1 MIISNKTP
9 TLESNK
15 DEEINFILDSIR
27 KNVSSKDSSH
37 ETTININHLNLDN
50 NDWTPEIEEEILK
63 MSKCCKNEASDL
75 HKKGVKMVKLGKLFN
90 VGSIVF
96 SALTIYISSSSLNS
110 SIKDPIVIVFS
121 ACSAITNSI
130 YSLYRFSKNG
140 SIYKEVSH
148 GLDNLSTN
156 LRCEVYKPLKSRKN
170 VNDLIF
176 DAQLER
182 EKLLSKADK
191 ASE

>member
-1 MIISNKTP
+1 MSRTP
-9 TLESNK
+9 TLDK
-15 DEEINFILDSIR
+15 DQEVNVILDSIR
-27 KNVSSKDSSH
+27 KNISSSTQHSNDEVKLNILSTDS
-37 ETTININHLNLDN
+37 
-50 NDWTPEIEEEILK
+50 NDWTPEIEEEIIK
-63 MSKCCKNEASDL
+63 MAKCCKNEASEL
-75 HKKGVKMVKLGKLFN
+75 HKKGVKMIKYGKLFN

-96 SALTIYISSSSLNS
+96 SALTIYISSSALVS
-110 SIKDPIVIVFS
+110 SVKDPIVITFS

-148 GLDNLSTN
+148 GLDILSTN

-182 EKLLSKADK
+182 EKFLSKADK

>member
-1 MIISNKTP
+1 MSRTP
-9 TLESNK
+9 TLDKVKEVNV
-15 DEEINFILDSIR
+15 ILDSIR
-27 KNVSSKDSSH
+27 KNISSSIQHSDEDIK
-37 ETTININHLNLDN
+37 INILSPLST
-50 NDWTPEIEEEILK
+50 DWTPEIEEEVLK
-63 MSKCCKNEASDL
+63 MARCCKNEASEL
-75 HKKGVKMVKLGKLFN
+75 HKKGVKMIKYGKLFN

-96 SALTIYISSSSLNS
+96 SALTIYISSSALTS
-110 SIKDPIVIVFS
+110 SVKDPIVITFS

-130 YSLYRFSKNG
+130 YSLYRFAKNG

>member
-1 MIISNKTP
+1 MFQSPNRTP
-9 TLESNK
+9 TLEPYKN
-15 DEEINFILDSIR
+15 DEVNVILDSIR
-27 KNVSSKDSSH
+27 KNITSISDDNIKLNIDS
-37 ETTININHLNLDN
+37 T
-50 NDWTPEIEEEILK
+50 DWTPEIEEEVLK
-63 MSKCCKNEASDL
+63 MAKCCKSEASEL
-75 HKKGVKMVKLGKLFN
+75 HKKGVKMIKYGKLFN

-96 SALTIYISSSSLNS
+96 SALTIYISSSALISTV
-110 SIKDPIVIVFS
+110 KDPIVITFS

>member
-1 MIISNKTP
+1 MSKTP
-9 TLESNK
+9 TLDK
-15 DEEINFILDSIR
+15 DQEVNIILDSIR
-27 KNVSSKDSSH
+27 KNINSSSIQDDDVKLNILSP
-37 ETTININHLNLDN
+37 ETT
-50 NDWTPEIEEEILK
+50 DWTPEIEEEVLK
-63 MSKCCKNEASDL
+63 MARCCKNEASEL
-75 HKKGVKMVKLGKLFN
+75 HKKGVQLIKYGKLFN

-96 SALTIYISSSSLNS
+96 NALTIYISSSSLS
-110 SIKDPIVIVFS
+110 STIKDPIVITFS

-130 YSLYRFSKNG
+130 YSLYRFAKNG
-140 SIYKEVSH
+140 STYKEVSH
-148 GLDNLSTN
+148 GLDNLSTK
-156 LRCEVYKPLKSRKN
+156 LRCEVYKPLKNRIN

>member
-1 MIISNKTP
+1 MISSNKTP
-9 TLESNK
+9 TLEPNK
-15 DEEINFILDSIR
+15 NEEINFILDSIR
-27 KNVSSKDSSH
+27 RNVSSKESN
-37 ETTININHLNLDN
+37 ETTTININQLNLEN
-50 NDWTPEIEEEILK
+50 TDWTPEIEEEILK
-63 MSKCCKNEASDL
+63 MAKCCKSEASEL
-75 HKKGVKMVKLGKLFN
+75 HKKGVKMVKMGKLFN

-96 SALTIYISSSSLNS
+96 SALTIYVSSSSLTPP
-110 SIKDPIVIVFS
+110 IKDPIVIVFS

-156 LRCEVYKPLKSRKN
+156 LRCEVYKPIKSRKN

>member
-1 MIISNKTP
+1 MSKTP
-9 TLESNK
+9 TLDK
-15 DEEINFILDSIR
+15 DQEVNVILDSIR
-27 KNVSSKDSSH
+27 KNISSSIQHSDDDVKL
-37 ETTININHLNLDN
+37 NILSPEL

-63 MSKCCKNEASDL
+63 MARCCKNEASEL
-75 HKKGVKMVKLGKLFN
+75 HKKGVKMIKYGKLFN

-96 SALTIYISSSSLNS
+96 SALTIYISSSSLTS
-110 SIKDPIVIVFS
+110 SVKDPIVIVFS

-130 YSLYRFSKNG
+130 YSLYRFAKNG

-148 GLDNLSTN
+148 ALDNLSTN
-156 LRCEVYKPLKSRKN
+156 LRCEVYKPIKSRKN

>member
-1 MIISNKTP
+1 MNKTP
-9 TLESNK
+9 TLDK
-15 DEEINFILDSIR
+15 DQEVNVILDSIR
-27 KNVSSKDSSH
+27 KNISSSVNHSDDDIKLNIISS
-37 ETTININHLNLDN
+37 ES

-63 MSKCCKNEASDL
+63 MAKCCKNEASEL
-75 HKKGVKMVKLGKLFN
+75 HKKGVKMIKYGRIFN
-90 VGSIVF
+90 VSSIFF
-96 SALTIYISSSSLNS
+96 SAVAIYISSSSIIS
-110 SIKDPIVIVFS
+110 SVKDPIVISFS
-121 ACSAITNSI
+121 ACSAVTNSI

-148 GLDNLSTN
+148 SLEKLAIK

-176 DAQLER
+176 EAQLER

-191 ASE
+191 AVE

>member
-1 MIISNKTP
+1 MSRTP
-9 TLESNK
+9 TLDK
-15 DEEINFILDSIR
+15 DQEVNVILDSIR
-27 KNVSSKDSSH
+27 KNISSSIQHSDDDIKL
-37 ETTININHLNLDN
+37 NILSPEST
-50 NDWTPEIEEEILK
+50 DWTPEIEEEVLK
-63 MSKCCKNEASDL
+63 MAKCCKNEASEL
-75 HKKGVKMVKLGKLFN
+75 HKKGVKMIKYGKLFN

-96 SALTIYISSSSLNS
+96 SALTIYISSSSLS
-110 SIKDPIVIVFS
+110 STVKDPIVITFS

>member
-1 MIISNKTP
+1 MSRTP
-9 TLESNK
+9 TLDK
-15 DEEINFILDSIR
+15 DKEVNVILDSIR
-27 KNVSSKDSSH
+27 KNISSSIQHSDDDIKL
-37 ETTININHLNLDN
+37 NILSPEST
-50 NDWTPEIEEEILK
+50 DWTPEIEEEVLK
-63 MSKCCKNEASDL
+63 MAKCCKNEASEL
-75 HKKGVKMVKLGKLFN
+75 HKKGVKMIKYGKLFN

-96 SALTIYISSSSLNS
+96 SALTIYISSSSLS
-110 SIKDPIVIVFS
+110 STVKDPIVITFS

-130 YSLYRFSKNG
+130 YSLYRFAKNG

-170 VNDLIF
+170 VNELIF

>member
-1 MIISNKTP
+1 MSKTP
-9 TLESNK
+9 TLGK
-15 DEEINFILDSIR
+15 DEEVNIILDSIR
-27 KNVSSKDSSH
+27 KNISSSIHNSEDDIKLSIDS
-37 ETTININHLNLDN
+37 T
-50 NDWTPEIEEEILK
+50 DWTPEIEEEILK
-63 MSKCCKNEASDL
+63 MSKCCKNEASEL
-75 HKKGVKMVKLGKLFN
+75 HKKGVKMIKYGKLFN

-96 SALTIYISSSSLNS
+96 SALTIYISSSALTS
-110 SIKDPIVIVFS
+110 SVKDPIVICFS

-140 SIYKEVSH
+140 SLYKEVSH

-156 LRCEVYKPLKSRKN
+156 LRCEVYKPIKSRKN

-176 DAQLER
+176 DSQLER